1 METIPIGKC
10 FQTHTVHLDNENK
23 PRSCVGCVNKAIMKN
38 SSLHIHLVSDS
49 TGETVHQVARAALA
63 QFPDVQ
69 IIEHIWTL
77 VRTPAHV
84 ETIASALNRSPGIL
98 LYSVVNPEIRKS
110 IEKLCLENNTPGL
123 SVLDPLMDL
132 LSSVLGYRQN
142 IRPGGQ
148 HKLDKAYFDR
158 MAAVEFAVNHDDG
171 LNMDRLKGAQI
182 LLVGV
187 SRTSKTPTSMYLANR
202 GYRVANYALVPDVD
216 FPLHLVEN
224 APDLFIVGLTT
235 DAKRL
240 SMVRRNRL
248 QHMSDSQNDTY
259 ADRDIIN
266 EELKSARRLFSAQNW
281 PVLDVSRRSIE
292 ETAAAILHLYANQR
306 EKQLNAQTPDEAPS

>member
-1 METIPIGKC
+1 MA
-10 FQTHTVHLDNENK
+10 H
-23 PRSCVGCVNKAIMKN
+23 
-38 SSLHIHLVSDS
+38 SSIHIHLVSDS

-63 QFPDVQ
+63 QFPDVSVS
-69 IIEHIWTL
+69 EHIWTL

-84 ETIASALNRSPGIL
+84 ETIASALTRNPGIL
-98 LYSVVNPEIRKS
+98 IYSVVNPEIRKS
-110 IEKLCLENNTPGL
+110 IELLCSKNNIPSL
-123 SVLDPLMDL
+123 SILDPLMNM
-132 LSSVLGYRQN
+132 LSSVLGYRQDT
-142 IRPGGQ
+142 RPGGQ

-171 LNMDRLKGAQI
+171 LNMDRLKDAQI

-202 GYRVANYALVPDVD
+202 GYRVANYALVPNVE
-216 FPLHLVEN
+216 FPLHLLEDL
-224 APDLFIVGLTT
+224 PDLFVVGLTT

-248 QHMSDSQNDTY
+248 QHMSDSQNETY
-259 ADRDIIN
+259 ADLDNISD
-266 EELKSARRLFSAQNW
+266 ELKSARRLFAAQSW

-292 ETAAAILHLYANQR
+292 ETAAAILHLYVNKR
-306 EKQLNAQTPDEAPS
+306 EEKLNAEISEEASS

>member
-1 METIPIGKC
+1 MAHSP
-10 FQTHTVHLDNENK
+10 
-23 PRSCVGCVNKAIMKN
+23 
-38 SSLHIHLVSDS
+38 LHIHLVSDS

-69 IIEHIWTL
+69 ISEHIWTL

-84 ETIASALNRSPGIL
+84 ETIASALKRNPGIL
-98 LYSVVNPEIRKS
+98 LYSVVDPEIRKS
-110 IEKLCLENNTPGL
+110 IEELCSESTIPSL
-123 SVLDPLMDL
+123 SVLDPLMDI

-142 IRPGGQ
+142 TRPGSQ

-171 LNMDRLKGAQI
+171 LNMDRLKDAQI

-187 SRTSKTPTSMYLANR
+187 SRTSKTLTSMYLANR
-202 GYRVANYALVPDVD
+202 GYRVANYALVPSVD
-216 FPLHLVEN
+216 FPLHLLEN
-224 APDLFIVGLTT
+224 APDLFVVGLTT

-259 ADRDIIN
+259 AAVDNIN
-266 EELKSARRLFSAQNW
+266 DELKSARRLFSEQNW

-292 ETAAAILHLYANQR
+292 ETAAAILHLYMNKR
-306 EKQLNAQTPDEAPS
+306 EEELNTEISDETAL

>member
-1 METIPIGKC
+1 M
-10 FQTHTVHLDNENK
+10 TH
-23 PRSCVGCVNKAIMKN
+23 

-69 IIEHIWTL
+69 IFEHVWTL

-84 ETIASALNRSPGIL
+84 DTIASALKRNPGIL
-98 LYSVVNPEIRKS
+98 LYSVVNPEIRNS
-110 IEKLCLENNTPGL
+110 IEDLCLKNSIPSL
-123 SVLDPLMDL
+123 SVLDPLMDM

-142 IRPGGQ
+142 TQPGSQ

-171 LNMDRLKGAQI
+171 LNMDRLKDAQI

-202 GYRVANYALVPDVD
+202 GYRVANYALVPNVD
-216 FPLHLVEN
+216 FPLHLLKDT
-224 APDLFIVGLTT
+224 PDLFVVGLTT

-248 QHMSDSQNDTY
+248 QHMSDVQNDTY
-259 ADRDIIN
+259 ADIDTIN
-266 EELKSARRLFSAQNW
+266 DELRSARLLFSRQNW

-292 ETAAAILHLYANQR
+292 ETAAAILHLFVNKR
-306 EKQLNAQTPDEAPS
+306 EEKLNAKISDEAAL

>member
-1 METIPIGKC
+1 MA
-10 FQTHTVHLDNENK
+10 H
-23 PRSCVGCVNKAIMKN
+23 

-69 IIEHIWTL
+69 ISEHIWTL

-84 ETIASALNRSPGIL
+84 ETITSALTRNPGIL
-98 LYSVVNPEIRKS
+98 LYSVVNPEIRRL
-110 IEKLCLENNTPGL
+110 IERLCSESNIPSL
-123 SVLDPLMDL
+123 SVLDPLIDM

-142 IRPGGQ
+142 TQPGGQ

-171 LNMDRLKGAQI
+171 LNMDRLKDAQI

-202 GYRVANYALVPDVD
+202 GYRVANYALVPNVD
-216 FPLHLVEN
+216 FPLHLLEN
-224 APDLFIVGLTT
+224 APDIFVVGLTT

-259 ADRDIIN
+259 ADLNNIN
-266 EELKSARRLFSAQNW
+266 DELKSARRLFSTQNW

-292 ETAAAILHLYANQR
+292 ETAAAILHLYMNKR
-306 EKQLNAQTPDEAPS
+306 EEELKTELSDETAL

>member
-1 METIPIGKC
+1 MA
-10 FQTHTVHLDNENK
+10 H
-23 PRSCVGCVNKAIMKN
+23 
-38 SSLHIHLVSDS
+38 SSSHIHLVSDS

-69 IIEHIWTL
+69 VFEHIWTL

-84 ETIASALNRSPGIL
+84 ETIALALSRNPGIL
-98 LYSVVNPEIRKS
+98 IYSVVNPEIRKS
-110 IEKLCLENNTPGL
+110 IEQLCSESNIPSL
-123 SVLDPLMDL
+123 SVLDPLMDM

-142 IRPGGQ
+142 TRPGGQ

-171 LNMDRLKGAQI
+171 LNMDRLKDAQI

-202 GYRVANYALVPDVD
+202 GYRVANYALVPSVK
-216 FPLHLVEN
+216 FPLHLIEN
-224 APDLFIVGLTT
+224 LPELFIVGLTT

-240 SMVRRNRL
+240 SIVRRNRL
-248 QHMSDSQNDTY
+248 QHMSNNQNETY
-259 ADRDIIN
+259 ADFDNIN
-266 EELKSARRLFSAQNW
+266 DELKSARRLFSAQSW

-292 ETAAAILHLYANQR
+292 ETAAAILHLYVNKR
-306 EKQLNAQTPDEAPS
+306 EEKLNADISGEVPS

>member
-1 METIPIGKC
+1 MAHS
-10 FQTHTVHLDNENK
+10 F
-23 PRSCVGCVNKAIMKN
+23 
-38 SSLHIHLVSDS
+38 LHIHLVSDS

-69 IIEHIWTL
+69 ISEHIWTL
-77 VRTPAHV
+77 VRSQAHV
-84 ETIASALNRSPGIL
+84 ETIASALVRNPGIL
-98 LYSVVNPEIRKS
+98 IYSVVNPEIRKS
-110 IEKLCLENNTPGL
+110 IEQLCSTNNIPSL
-123 SVLDPLMDL
+123 SVLDPLMDM

-142 IRPGGQ
+142 TRPGGQ

-171 LNMDRLKGAQI
+171 LNMDSLKDAQI

-202 GYRVANYALVPDVD
+202 GYRVANYALVPNVD
-216 FPLHLVEN
+216 FPLYLLDSL
-224 APDLFIVGLTT
+224 PDLFVVGLTT

-240 SMVRRNRL
+240 SVVRRNRL
-248 QHMSDSQNDTY
+248 QHMSNIQNDTY
-259 ADRDIIN
+259 AELENIN
-266 EELKSARRLFSAQNW
+266 DELKSARRLFSAQNW

-292 ETAAAILHLYANQR
+292 ETAATILHLYVNKR
-306 EKQLNAQTPDEAPS
+306 EEKLNAEVLDEEFS

>member
-1 METIPIGKC
+1 MA
-10 FQTHTVHLDNENK
+10 H
-23 PRSCVGCVNKAIMKN
+23 

-69 IIEHIWTL
+69 VFEHIWTL

-84 ETIASALNRSPGIL
+84 ETIALALSRNPGIL
-98 LYSVVNPEIRKS
+98 IYSVVNPEIRKS
-110 IEKLCLENNTPGL
+110 IEQLCSESNIPSL
-123 SVLDPLMDL
+123 SVLDPLMDM

-142 IRPGGQ
+142 TRPGGQ

-171 LNMDRLKGAQI
+171 LNMDRLKDAQI

-202 GYRVANYALVPDVD
+202 GYRVANYALVPSVK
-216 FPLHLVEN
+216 FPLHLIEN
-224 APDLFIVGLTT
+224 LPELFIVGLTT

-240 SMVRRNRL
+240 SIVRRNRL
-248 QHMSDSQNDTY
+248 QHMSNNQNETY
-259 ADRDIIN
+259 ADFDKIN
-266 EELKSARRLFSAQNW
+266 DELKSARRLFSAQSW

-292 ETAAAILHLYANQR
+292 ETAAAILHLYVNKR
-306 EKQLNAQTPDEAPS
+306 EEKLNADISGEVPS

>member
-1 METIPIGKC
+1 M
-10 FQTHTVHLDNENK
+10 TH
-23 PRSCVGCVNKAIMKN
+23 

-49 TGETVHQVARAALA
+49 TGETVHQVARAALS

-69 IIEHIWTL
+69 ISEHIWTL

-84 ETIASALNRSPGIL
+84 ETIESALTRNPGIL
-98 LYSVVNPEIRKS
+98 LYSVVDPEIRRL
-110 IEKLCLENNTPGL
+110 IERLCSENKIPSL
-123 SVLDPLMDL
+123 SVLDPLMDM

-142 IRPGGQ
+142 TQPGGQ

-171 LNMDRLKGAQI
+171 LNMNRVKDAQI

-202 GYRVANYALVPDVD
+202 GYRVANYALVPNVD
-216 FPLHLVEN
+216 FPLHFLED
-224 APDLFIVGLTT
+224 APDLFVVGLTT

-248 QHMSDSQNDTY
+248 EHMSDSQNDTY
-259 ADRDIIN
+259 ADLENIN
-266 EELKSARRLFSAQNW
+266 DELKSARRLFSKQNW
-281 PVLDVSRRSIE
+281 AVLDVSRRSIE
-292 ETAAAILHLYANQR
+292 ETAAAIIHLYVNKR
-306 EKQLNAQTPDEAPS
+306 EERLNAEISDETVL

>member
-1 METIPIGKC
+1 MK
-10 FQTHTVHLDNENK
+10 
-23 PRSCVGCVNKAIMKN
+23 RSL
-38 SSLHIHLVSDS
+38 LHIHLVSDS

-69 IIEHIWTL
+69 ISEHIWTL

-84 ETIASALNRSPGIL
+84 ETIASALDRNPGIL
-98 LYSVVNPEIRKS
+98 LYSVVDPEIRKS
-110 IEKLCLENNTPGL
+110 IEKLCFENNTPGL
-123 SVLDPLMDL
+123 SILDPLMDL

-171 LNMDRLKGAQI
+171 LNMDRLEDAQI

-202 GYRVANYALVPDVD
+202 GYHVANYALVPNVD

-224 APDLFIVGLTT
+224 TPDLFVVGLTT

-248 QHMSDSQNDTY
+248 QHMSDNQNDSY
-259 ADRDIIN
+259 ADFDIIN

-306 EKQLNAQTPDEAPS
+306 EKKLNAQTSNETLS

>member
-1 METIPIGKC
+1 MA
-10 FQTHTVHLDNENK
+10 H
-23 PRSCVGCVNKAIMKN
+23 

-69 IIEHIWTL
+69 ILEHIWTL
-77 VRTPAHV
+77 VRTPSHV
-84 ETIASALNRSPGIL
+84 ETISSALTRNPGIL
-98 LYSVVNPEIRKS
+98 LYSVVDPEIRRL
-110 IEKLCLENNTPGL
+110 IERLCSESNIPSL
-123 SVLDPLMDL
+123 SVLDPLMDM
-132 LSSVLGYRQN
+132 LSSVLGYQQN
-142 IRPGGQ
+142 TQPGGQ

-158 MAAVEFAVNHDDG
+158 MAAVDFAVNHDDG
-171 LNMDRLKGAQI
+171 LNMDRLKDAQI

-202 GYRVANYALVPDVD
+202 GYRVANYALVPNVD
-216 FPLHLVEN
+216 FPLHLLEN
-224 APDLFIVGLTT
+224 APDIFVVGLTT

-248 QHMSDSQNDTY
+248 QHMSDTQNETY
-259 ADRDIIN
+259 ADLDNIN
-266 EELKSARRLFSAQNW
+266 DELKSARLLFSGQNW

-292 ETAAAILHLYANQR
+292 ETAAAILHLYVNKR
-306 EKQLNAQTPDEAPS
+306 EEKLNAKISDETAL

>member
-1 METIPIGKC
+1 MA
-10 FQTHTVHLDNENK
+10 H
-23 PRSCVGCVNKAIMKN
+23 

-69 IIEHIWTL
+69 ISEHIWTL
-77 VRTPAHV
+77 VRTPSHV
-84 ETIASALNRSPGIL
+84 ETIASALTRNPGIL
-98 LYSVVNPEIRKS
+98 LYSVVDPEIRKL
-110 IEKLCLENNTPGL
+110 IERLCSESNIPNL
-123 SVLDPLMDL
+123 SVLDPLMDI

-142 IRPGGQ
+142 TQPGGQ

-171 LNMDRLKGAQI
+171 LNMDRIKDAQI

-202 GYRVANYALVPDVD
+202 GYRVANYALVPNVD
-216 FPLHLVEN
+216 FPLHLLEN
-224 APDLFIVGLTT
+224 TPELFVVGLTT

-248 QHMSDSQNDTY
+248 QHMSDSQNDSY
-259 ADRDIIN
+259 ADLDNIN
-266 EELKSARRLFSAQNW
+266 DELKSARQLFSGQNW

-292 ETAAAILHLYANQR
+292 ETAAAILHLYMNKR
-306 EKQLNAQTPDEAPS
+306 EEELNTEISDETAL

>member
-1 METIPIGKC
+1 MA
-10 FQTHTVHLDNENK
+10 H
-23 PRSCVGCVNKAIMKN
+23 

-69 IIEHIWTL
+69 ISEHIWTL

-84 ETIASALNRSPGIL
+84 ETITAALARNPGIL
-98 LYSVVNPEIRKS
+98 LYSVVDPEIRRA
-110 IEKLCLENNTPGL
+110 IEELCSEGNIPSL
-123 SVLDPLMDL
+123 SVLDPLMDM

-142 IRPGGQ
+142 TQPGGQ
-148 HKLDKAYFDR
+148 HKLNKAYFDR
-158 MAAVEFAVNHDDG
+158 MAAVDFAVNHDDG
-171 LNMDRLKGAQI
+171 LNMDRLKDAQI

-202 GYRVANYALVPDVD
+202 GYRVANYALVPNVE
-216 FPLHLVEN
+216 FPLHLLEN
-224 APDLFIVGLTT
+224 TPDLFVVGLTT

-240 SMVRRNRL
+240 SIVRRNRL

-259 ADRDIIN
+259 ADPDNIN
-266 EELKSARRLFSAQNW
+266 DELKLARRLFSEQNW

-292 ETAAAILHLYANQR
+292 ETAAAILHLYVKKR
-306 EKQLNAQTPDEAPS
+306 EEELNAEISDETAL

>member
-1 METIPIGKC
+1 MN
-10 FQTHTVHLDNENK
+10 H
-23 PRSCVGCVNKAIMKN
+23 

-69 IIEHIWTL
+69 VSEHIWTL
-77 VRTPAHV
+77 VRTAAHV
-84 ETIASALNRSPGIL
+84 ETLASALSRNPGIL
-98 LYSVVNPEIRKS
+98 IYSVVNPEIRKS
-110 IEKLCLENNTPGL
+110 IEQLCSESNIPSL
-123 SVLDPLMDL
+123 SVLDPLMDM

-142 IRPGGQ
+142 TRPGGQ

-171 LNMDRLKGAQI
+171 LNMDKLKDAQI

-202 GYRVANYALVPDVD
+202 GYRVANYALVPSVN
-216 FPLHLVEN
+216 FPLHLLEN
-224 APDLFIVGLTT
+224 LPDLFVVGLTT

-259 ADRDIIN
+259 ADLDNIN
-266 EELKSARRLFSAQNW
+266 DELKLARRLFSAQGW

-292 ETAAAILHLYANQR
+292 ETAATILHLYVNKR
-306 EKQLNAQTPDEAPS
+306 EEKLNAKISEEVPT

>member
-1 METIPIGKC
+1 MR
-10 FQTHTVHLDNENK
+10 H
-23 PRSCVGCVNKAIMKN
+23 

-69 IIEHIWTL
+69 ISEHIWTL

-84 ETIASALNRSPGIL
+84 ETIASAITRNPGIL
-98 LYSVVNPEIRKS
+98 LYSVVDPEIRRL
-110 IEKLCLENNTPGL
+110 IERLCSNSNIPSL
-123 SVLDPLMDL
+123 SVLDPLMDM
-132 LSSVLGYRQN
+132 LSSVLGYQQN
-142 IRPGGQ
+142 TQPGGQ

-158 MAAVEFAVNHDDG
+158 MAAVDFAVNHDDG
-171 LNMDRLKGAQI
+171 FNMDKLKDAQI

-202 GYRVANYALVPDVD
+202 GYRVANYALVPNVA
-216 FPLHLVEN
+216 FPLHLLEN
-224 APDLFIVGLTT
+224 APNLFVVGLTT

-248 QHMSDSQNDTY
+248 QHMSDSQNDSY
-259 ADRDIIN
+259 ADIDNIN
-266 EELKSARRLFSAQNW
+266 DELKSARRLFSAQNW

-292 ETAAAILHLYANQR
+292 ETAAAILHLYVNKR
-306 EKQLNAQTPDEAPS
+306 EEKLNAEISDETAQ

>member
-1 METIPIGKC
+1 MA
-10 FQTHTVHLDNENK
+10 H
-23 PRSCVGCVNKAIMKN
+23 

-63 QFPDVQ
+63 QFPNVQ
-69 IIEHIWTL
+69 ISEHIWTL

-84 ETIASALNRSPGIL
+84 ETITSALTRNPGIL
-98 LYSVVNPEIRKS
+98 LYSIVDPEIRRL
-110 IEKLCLENNTPGL
+110 IERLCSESNIPSL
-123 SVLDPLMDL
+123 SVLDPLMDM

-142 IRPGGQ
+142 TQPGGQ

-171 LNMDRLKGAQI
+171 LNMDRLKDAQI

-202 GYRVANYALVPDVD
+202 GYRVANYALVPNVD
-216 FPLHLVEN
+216 FPLHLLEN
-224 APDLFIVGLTT
+224 TPDLLVVGLTT

-240 SMVRRNRL
+240 SIVRRNRL

-259 ADRDIIN
+259 ADLDNIN
-266 EELKSARRLFSAQNW
+266 DELKSARLLFSGQNW

-292 ETAAAILHLYANQR
+292 ETAAAILHLYVNKR
-306 EKQLNAQTPDEAPS
+306 EEKLNAEISDETAL

>member
-1 METIPIGKC
+1 MPHPT
-10 FQTHTVHLDNENK
+10 
-23 PRSCVGCVNKAIMKN
+23 
-38 SSLHIHLVSDS
+38 LHIHLVSDS
-49 TGETVHQVARAALA
+49 TGETVHQVARAALS

-69 IIEHIWTL
+69 TYEHIWTL

-84 ETIASALNRSPGIL
+84 ETLSSALNRNPGIL
-98 LYSVVNPEIRKS
+98 LYSVVDPEIRKLIERLCSESS
-110 IEKLCLENNTPGL
+110 IPSL
-123 SVLDPLMDL
+123 SVLDPLMDM

-142 IRPGGQ
+142 TRPGGQ

-171 LNMDRLKGAQI
+171 LNMDNLKGAQI

-202 GYRVANYALVPDVD
+202 GYRVANYALVPNVD
-216 FPLHLVEN
+216 FPLHLLEDR
-224 APDLFIVGLTT
+224 PDLFVVGLTT

-259 ADRDIIN
+259 ADLDNIN
-266 EELKSARRLFSAQNW
+266 DELKSARRLFSAQNW

-292 ETAAAILHLYANQR
+292 ETAAAVLHLYMNKR
-306 EKQLNAQTPDEAPS
+306 EEELNTEISDETVL

>member
-1 METIPIGKC
+1 M
-10 FQTHTVHLDNENK
+10 TH
-23 PRSCVGCVNKAIMKN
+23 

-69 IIEHIWTL
+69 IFEHVWTL

-84 ETIASALNRSPGIL
+84 DTIASALKRNPGIL
-98 LYSVVNPEIRKS
+98 LYSVVNPEIRNS
-110 IEKLCLENNTPGL
+110 IEDLCLKNSIPSL
-123 SVLDPLMDL
+123 SVLDPLMDM

-142 IRPGGQ
+142 TQPGSQ

-171 LNMDRLKGAQI
+171 LNMDRLKDAQI

-202 GYRVANYALVPDVD
+202 GYRVANYALVPNVD
-216 FPLHLVEN
+216 FPLHLLEDT
-224 APDLFIVGLTT
+224 PDLFVVGLTT

-248 QHMSDSQNDTY
+248 QHMSDVQNDTY
-259 ADRDIIN
+259 ADIDTIN
-266 EELKSARRLFSAQNW
+266 DELRSARLLFSRQNW

-292 ETAAAILHLYANQR
+292 ETAAAILHLFVNKR
-306 EKQLNAQTPDEAPS
+306 EEKLNAKISDEAAL

>member
-1 METIPIGKC
+1 MR
-10 FQTHTVHLDNENK
+10 H
-23 PRSCVGCVNKAIMKN
+23 

-69 IIEHIWTL
+69 ITEHIWTL

-84 ETIASALNRSPGIL
+84 ETIASAITRNPGII
-98 LYSVVNPEIRKS
+98 LYSVVDPEIRRL
-110 IEKLCLENNTPGL
+110 IERLCSDSNIPSL
-123 SVLDPLMDL
+123 SVLDPLMDV

-142 IRPGGQ
+142 TRPGGQ

-158 MAAVEFAVNHDDG
+158 MAAVDFAVNHDDG
-171 LNMDRLKGAQI
+171 LNMDRLKDAQI

-202 GYRVANYALVPDVD
+202 GYRVANYALVPNVD
-216 FPLHLVEN
+216 FPLHLLEN
-224 APDLFIVGLTT
+224 APDLFVVGLTT

-248 QHMSDSQNDTY
+248 QHMSDSQNDSY
-259 ADRDIIN
+259 ADLDNIN
-266 EELKSARRLFSAQNW
+266 DELKSARRLFSGQNW

-292 ETAAAILHLYANQR
+292 ETAAAILHLYVNKR
-306 EKQLNAQTPDEAPS
+306 EEKLNAEISDRTAQ

>member
-1 METIPIGKC
+1 MA
-10 FQTHTVHLDNENK
+10 H
-23 PRSCVGCVNKAIMKN
+23 

-69 IIEHIWTL
+69 ISEHIWTL

-84 ETIASALNRSPGIL
+84 ETIASALTRNPGIL
-98 LYSVVNPEIRKS
+98 LYSVVDPEIRRL
-110 IEKLCLENNTPGL
+110 IEQLCSDSNIPSL
-123 SVLDPLMDL
+123 SVLDPLMDM

-142 IRPGGQ
+142 TQPGGQ

-202 GYRVANYALVPDVD
+202 GYRVANYALVPNVD
-216 FPLHLVEN
+216 FPLHLLEN
-224 APDLFIVGLTT
+224 APDLLVVGLTT

-248 QHMSDSQNDTY
+248 QHMSDNQNDTY
-259 ADRDIIN
+259 ADLDNIN
-266 EELKSARRLFSAQNW
+266 DELKSARRLFSLQNW

-292 ETAAAILHLYANQR
+292 ETAAAVLHLYMNKR
-306 EKQLNAQTPDEAPS
+306 EEELNTEFSDETAL

>member
-1 METIPIGKC
+1 MS
-10 FQTHTVHLDNENK
+10 HSL
-23 PRSCVGCVNKAIMKN
+23 
-38 SSLHIHLVSDS
+38 LHIHLVSDS

-69 IIEHIWTL
+69 ISEHIWTL
-77 VRTPAHV
+77 VRSPAHV
-84 ETIASALNRSPGIL
+84 ETIASALNRNPGIL
-98 LYSVVNPEIRKS
+98 LYSVVDPEIRKS
-110 IEKLCLENNTPGL
+110 IEKLCIENNTPGL

-171 LNMDRLKGAQI
+171 LNMDRLKDAQI

-202 GYRVANYALVPDVD
+202 GYRVANYALVPNVS
-216 FPLHLVEN
+216 FPMHLVEN
-224 APDLFIVGLTT
+224 IPDLFVVGLTT

-240 SMVRRNRL
+240 SLVRRNRL
-248 QHMSDSQNDTY
+248 QHMSDSQNDSY
-259 ADRDIIN
+259 ADLDLIN
-266 EELKSARRLFSAQNW
+266 EELKSARRLFSNNKW

-306 EKQLNAQTPDEAPS
+306 EKKLNAQIPNEAPS

>member
-1 METIPIGKC
+1 MN
-10 FQTHTVHLDNENK
+10 HSL
-23 PRSCVGCVNKAIMKN
+23 
-38 SSLHIHLVSDS
+38 LHIHLVSDS

-69 IIEHIWTL
+69 ISEHIWTL
-77 VRTPAHV
+77 VRSPAHV
-84 ETIASALNRSPGIL
+84 ETIASALNRNPGIL
-98 LYSVVNPEIRKS
+98 LYSVVDPEIRKS
-110 IEKLCLENNTPGL
+110 IEKLCIENNTPGL

-171 LNMDRLKGAQI
+171 LNMDRLKDAQI

-202 GYRVANYALVPDVD
+202 GYRVANYALVPNVS
-216 FPLHLVEN
+216 FPMHLVEN
-224 APDLFIVGLTT
+224 IPDLFVVGLTT

-240 SMVRRNRL
+240 SLVRRNRL
-248 QHMSDSQNDTY
+248 QHMSDSQNDSY
-259 ADRDIIN
+259 ADLDLIN
-266 EELKSARRLFSAQNW
+266 EELKSARRLFSNNKW

-306 EKQLNAQTPDEAPS
+306 EKKLNAQIPNEAPS

>member
-1 METIPIGKC
+1 MA
-10 FQTHTVHLDNENK
+10 H
-23 PRSCVGCVNKAIMKN
+23 

-69 IIEHIWTL
+69 IFEHIWTL

-84 ETIASALNRSPGIL
+84 ETIASALTRNPGIL
-98 LYSVVNPEIRKS
+98 LYSVVDPEIRRL
-110 IEKLCLENNTPGL
+110 IERLCSESNIPSL

-142 IRPGGQ
+142 TQPGSQ

-171 LNMDRLKGAQI
+171 LNMDRLKDAQI

-187 SRTSKTPTSMYLANR
+187 SRTSKTPTAMYLANR
-202 GYRVANYALVPDVD
+202 GYRVANYALVPNVD
-216 FPLHLVEN
+216 FPLHLLEN
-224 APDLFIVGLTT
+224 APDLLVVGLTT
-235 DAKRL
+235 NAKRL

-259 ADRDIIN
+259 ADLDNIN
-266 EELKSARRLFSAQNW
+266 DELKSARRLFSGQNW

-292 ETAAAILHLYANQR
+292 ETAAAVLHLYMNKR
-306 EKQLNAQTPDEAPS
+306 EEELNTEISDETVL